1 MKKAIFLLLFYL
13 GYQLIVGLLMSAA
26 TMIWHLDTATQ
37 LGWTLLLS
45 GLAMTIHLIT
55 IGGVKLREVLR
66 PVSPSIMLYSI
77 ICIVGT
83 MICCN
88 ALNELVSLPD
98 WLEEDF
104 TALSHNWIGAL
115 SIALMA
121 PWVEELLFRGAI
133 MPSLDKKG
141 TAPWRGILLS
151 SLLFGLIHVNPAQ
164 VLFAIPM
171 GIAFGW
177 IVWRTGSLLTAII
190 GHTLNNSFGVLTL
203 LSTDSEI
210 WTIYDNMST
219 PSTLLIMAAIG
230 LLVALLTSRKILQ
243 LTTNAY

>member
-1 MKKAIFLLLFYL
+1 MKKAILLLLFYL
-13 GYQLIVGLLMSAA
+13 GYQLIVGLLMSAV

-37 LGWTLLLS
+37 LGCTLLLS

-55 IGGVKLREVLR
+55 IGGVKLRETLR

-83 MICCN
+83 MVCCN

-133 MPSLDKKG
+133 MPSLNKKG
-141 TAPWRGILLS
+141 TAPWRGIILS

-190 GHTLNNSFGVLTL
+190 GHTLNNSFGVLTI
-203 LSTDSEI
+203 LSTDRDI
-210 WTIYDNMST
+210 WAMEESFSST
-219 PSTLLIMAAIG
+219 SSLLITAAIG
-230 LLVALLTSRKILQ
+230 LLVTIFTSRKLFH
-243 LTTNAY
+243 LTTNES

>member
-1 MKKAIFLLLFYL
+1 MKKALILLLFYL
-13 GYQLIVGLLMSAA
+13 GYQLVIGLLMSAI
-26 TMIWHLDTATQ
+26 TMIWHIDTATQ
-37 LGWTLLLS
+37 LGCTLLLS

-55 IGGVKLREVLR
+55 IGGVNIKETLR
-66 PVSPSIMLYSI
+66 PVSPNIMLYGI
-77 ICIVGT
+77 ACIVGS
-83 MICCN
+83 MVCCN

-104 TALSHNWIGAL
+104 TALSHNWLGAI

-133 MPSLDKKG
+133 MPSLSKKG
-141 TAPWRGILLS
+141 TAPWRGIFLS

-203 LSTDSEI
+203 LSTD
-210 WTIYDNMST
+210 YDSWAIEDGMSS
-219 PSTLLIMAAIG
+219 PSTLLIMVAIG
-230 LLVALLTSRKILQ
+230 LLVTILASRKILQ
-243 LTTNAY
+243 LTPNIS

>member
-55 IGGVKLREVLR
+55 IGGVKLREALR

-177 IVWRTGSLLTAII
+177 IVWRTNSLLTAII

-210 WTIYDNMST
+210 WTIYDNMSS